1 MNYNFWIYLL
11 VMAGITYLIR
21 MLPMVLIKNKIKN
34 RFILSFLYYIPY
46 TVLSVMT
53 IPAIF
58 YSTSSIISAITGFL
72 AAVVTAYL
80 GKSLLKVAATSCA
93 VVFVTEF
100 IMNLL

>member
-1 MNYNFWIYLL
+1 MKYNFWIYLL

-34 RFILSFLYYIPY
+34 RFVLSFLYYIPY

-58 YSTSSIISAITGFL
+58 YSTSSVVSALAGFI
-72 AAVVTAYL
+72 AALITAYF
-80 GKSLLKVAATSCA
+80 GKSLVKVAATSCA
-93 VVFVTEF
+93 VVFVAEF
-100 IMNLL
+100 IMKLI

>member
-1 MNYNFWIYLL
+1 MNKFWIYLF

-21 MLPMVLIKNKIKN
+21 MLPMVLIKNKIQNKY
-34 RFILSFLYYIPY
+34 ILSFLYYVPY

-58 YSTSSIISAITGFL
+58 YSTGSICSAVAGFF
-72 AAVVTAYL
+72 AALVMAYF

-93 VVFVTEF
+93 VVFIFEF
-100 IMNLL
+100 VMKLI

>member
-1 MNYNFWIYLL
+1 MSYSFWIYLL

-34 RFILSFLYYIPY
+34 RFILSFLHYIPY

-58 YSTSSIISAITGFL
+58 YSTSSVLSALAGFL
-72 AAVVTAYL
+72 TAIVTAYF
-80 GKSLLKVAATSCA
+80 GKSLLKVAATSCG
-93 VVFVTEF
+93 VVFVVEF
-100 IMNLL
+100 IMKLL